1 MVKIPYI
8 KQEERTKYMNI
19 LNDLH
24 QVDIKTGGELNY
36 LFCKIA
42 LIYLSKKGT
51 SYQAWSDIH
60 SALTL
65 ADAELRRRFL
75 NDYED
80 SKQFLNGDII

>member
-1 MVKIPYI
+1 MINIPYI
-8 KQEERTKYMNI
+8 KQEDRTKYTSI

-24 QVDIKTGGELNY
+24 QIDIKTGGELNY

-51 SYQAWSDIH
+51 SYQTWSDIH